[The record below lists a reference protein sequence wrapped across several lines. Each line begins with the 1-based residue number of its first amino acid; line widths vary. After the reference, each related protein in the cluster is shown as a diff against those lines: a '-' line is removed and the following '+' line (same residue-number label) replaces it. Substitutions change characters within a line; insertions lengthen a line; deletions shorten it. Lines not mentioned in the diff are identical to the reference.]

1 MKTSEWNKDLS
12 VGLTGAYLCT
22 KYFGSYMNEYYGGAI
37 VNISSDLGLIA
48 PNQELYKE
56 DNFDLKKEAQKAQK
70 IKNKTKNNKSKKEI
84 KKDN

>member
-1 MKTSEWNKDLS
+1 MYFRETGQFKSKYKEELAAFPIFEDKIIDFILELADVNKKEVS
-12 VGLTGAYLCT
+12 V
-22 KYFGSYMNEYYGGAI
+22 E
-37 VNISSDLGLIA
+37 
-48 PNQELYKE
+48 ELYKE